1 MSLGACCFLRRGGG
15 DLEEMGG
22 ELRLGY
28 NIKEKNKKRNRGK
41 QNSENIGRVRQY
53 DRM

>member
-1 MSLGACCFLRRGGG
+1 MFSEKRWWG
-15 DLEEMGG
+15 DLEEMGGG

-28 NIKEKNKKRNRGK
+28 NIKEKNKKRNSGK